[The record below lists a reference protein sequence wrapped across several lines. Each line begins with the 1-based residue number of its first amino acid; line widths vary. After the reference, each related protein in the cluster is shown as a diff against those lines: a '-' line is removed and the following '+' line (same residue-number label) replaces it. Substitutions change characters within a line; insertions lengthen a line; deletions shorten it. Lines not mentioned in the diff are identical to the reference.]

1 MTRKRKRY
9 SKQFKIDAVK
19 LVTEQGYKVTEA
31 ARNLEIHHSSLR
43 RWKKQLETDGNQAF
57 PGKGHMSS
65 ENEELYRLRRENK
78 RLRMEREILKKANGL
93 LCKRVELRFDF
104 IRQQQKAYP
113 VTVLC
118 RVMVV
123 SRSGYYKYLKTKH
136 ENKMDPDFELIAK
149 VRQIHSDTRGS
160 YGSRRMSGQLRDD
173 GYDVGRYRAGSLMKK
188 AGVSVK
194 RRKKFKITTDSN
206 HKLPVAPNLLNRQF
220 IVERPDT
227 VWCTDITYLWTLQG
241 WLYLAVVLDLY
252 SRKIVGW
259 AMSNRMTAPLVKD
272 ALSMAYWH
280 RKPGKGLIHHSDR
293 GSQYAG
299 NEYQKLLEQYGMVC
313 SMSRK
318 GDCWDNAVVE
328 SFFHSLK
335 TEWTTDILYKTR
347 DEARS
352 DVIRYIEMF
361 YNSHRL
367 HSFLGYKNPNI
378 FENNYSL
385 AKVA

>member
-1 MTRKRKRY
+1 MAQKRKHY
-9 SKQFKIDAVK
+9 SKQFKVDAVK
-19 LVTEQGYKVTEA
+19 LVTEQGYKVSEA
-31 ARNLEIHHSSLR
+31 ARNLGIHHSSLR
-43 RWKKQLETDGNQAF
+43 RWKNELETNSSQAF
-57 PGKGHMSS
+57 SGKGHMRP
-65 ENEELYRLRRENK
+65 EKEDLHRLRKENK
-78 RLRMEREILKKANGL
+78 RLRMEREILKKAGGL
-93 LCKRVELRFDF
+93 LCQRVGVKFGF

-118 RVMVV
+118 HVMGV
-123 SRSGYYKYLKTKH
+123 SRSGYYKYLKTVH

-149 VRQIHSDTRGS
+149 VREIHSDTRGS
-160 YGSRRMSGQLRDD
+160 YGSRRMSSQLRDD
-173 GYDVGRYRAGSLMKK
+173 GYDVGRYRARSLMNK

-194 RRKKFKITTDSN
+194 RRKKFKRTTDSN
-206 HKLPVAPNLLNRQF
+206 HNQPVAPNLLNRQF
-220 IVERPDT
+220 EAARPDT
-227 VWCTDITYLWTLQG
+227 VWCADITYLWTLQG
-241 WLYLAVVLDLY
+241 WLYLAVVLDLH

-259 AMSNRMTAPLVKD
+259 AMSNRLTAPLVKD
-272 ALSMAYWH
+272 ALSMAYWR
-280 RKPGKGLIHHSDR
+280 RKPEKGLIHHSDR

-299 NEYQKLLEQYGMVC
+299 NEYQKMLEQYGMVC

-335 TEWTTDILYKTR
+335 TEWIADIIYKTR

-367 HSFLGYKNPNI
+367 HSFLGYKNPNV
-378 FENNYSL
+378 FENTFSL
-385 AKVA
+385 ARVA

>member
-1 MTRKRKRY
+1 
-9 SKQFKIDAVK
+9 
-19 LVTEQGYKVTEA
+19 
-31 ARNLEIHHSSLR
+31 
-43 RWKKQLETDGNQAF
+43 
-57 PGKGHMSS
+57 
-65 ENEELYRLRRENK
+65 
-78 RLRMEREILKKANGL
+78 LK
-93 LCKRVELRFDF
+93 FDF

-136 ENKMDPDFELIAK
+136 ENKMDPDFELIAN
-149 VRQIHSDTRGS
+149 VRQIHSNTRGS

-173 GYDVGRYRAGSLMKK
+173 GYDVGRYRARSLMKK

-206 HKLPVAPNLLNRQF
+206 HKLPVAPNILNRQF
-220 IVERPDT
+220 KIERPDT
-227 VWCTDITYLWTLQG
+227 VWCTDITYLWTVQG

-259 AMSNRMTAPLVKD
+259 AMSNRMTAPLVKE
-272 ALSMAYWH
+272 ALLMAYWR
-280 RKPGKGLIHHSDR
+280 RKPEKGLIHHSDR

-299 NEYQKLLEQYGMVC
+299 NEYQELLEQYGMVC

-335 TEWTTDILYKTR
+335 TEWITDILYKTR
-347 DEARS
+347 DEVRS

-361 YNSHRL
+361 YNSQRL
-367 HSFLGYKNPNI
+367 HSFLGYKNPNV
-378 FENNYSL
+378 FENNFPL